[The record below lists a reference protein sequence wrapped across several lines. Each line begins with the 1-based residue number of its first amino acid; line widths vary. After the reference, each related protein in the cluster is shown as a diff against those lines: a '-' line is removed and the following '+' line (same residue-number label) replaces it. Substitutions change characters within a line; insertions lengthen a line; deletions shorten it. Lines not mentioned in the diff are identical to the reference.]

1 MRHKVPIKVRGEVKA
16 LFSIPPQ
23 RVKQE
28 NIWCTNKI
36 FSFSSSIGRKQ
47 EKDQLPDTV
56 HCTQHSGWLKHSSR
70 MIMPPLGAVQYH
82 YLWETS
88 LPQRNSFSLSSS
100 TRESAFSSN
109 YWLHAIAAWLD
120 EFLNNIKEQ
129 LHTIDCFPT
138 CISSV

>member
-56 HCTQHSGWLKHSSR
+56 HCTQHSGWLKHSSH
-70 MIMPPLGAVQYH
+70 MIMPPLGAVRISGKPLCH
-82 YLWETS
+82 S
-88 LPQRNSFSLSSS
+88 GNSFSLSSS
-100 TRESAFSSN
+100 NRESAFSSN

-129 LHTIDCFPT
+129 LHTIDCFLT
-138 CISSV
+138 CISWV

>member
-23 RVKQE
+23 RVKQV
-28 NIWCTNKI
+28 NIWCKNKI

-56 HCTQHSGWLKHSSR
+56 HRTQHSGWLKHSSR
-70 MIMPPLGAVQYH
+70 MIMPPLGAVRICGKPLCH
-82 YLWETS
+82 S
-88 LPQRNSFSLSSS
+88 GNSFSLSSS
-100 TRESAFSSN
+100 NRESAFSSN